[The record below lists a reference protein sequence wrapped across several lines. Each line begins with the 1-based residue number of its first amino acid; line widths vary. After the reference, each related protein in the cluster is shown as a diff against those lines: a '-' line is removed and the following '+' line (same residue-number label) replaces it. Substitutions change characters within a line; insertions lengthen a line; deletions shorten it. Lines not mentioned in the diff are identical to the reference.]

1 MKGCLSKV
9 GAIKWI
15 ILQVE
20 KEEKLLKHQK
30 SRDKKSV
37 EKNPSVDQV
46 TDQLEKVAKELEGV
60 KDSEEEKEE
69 HKKDLDN

>member
-1 MKGCLSKV
+1 MQ
-9 GAIKWI
+9 I
-15 ILQVE
+15 E

-46 TDQLEKVAKELEGV
+46 TDQLEKVARELEGV
-60 KDSEEEKEE
+60 KDAEEEKEGVTNE
-69 HKKDLDN
+69 MIKEIN

>member
-1 MKGCLSKV
+1 M
-9 GAIKWI
+9 
-15 ILQVE
+15 QVE

-46 TDQLEKVAKELEGV
+46 TDQLEKVARELEGV
-60 KDSEEEKEE
+60 KDSEEGKDEVTKDKE
-69 HKKDLDN
+69 N

>member
-1 MKGCLSKV
+1 M
-9 GAIKWI
+9 
-15 ILQVE
+15 QVE

-60 KDSEEEKEE
+60 KDSEEGKAED
-69 HKKDLDN
+69 KKDLDH

>member
-1 MKGCLSKV
+1 M
-9 GAIKWI
+9 
-15 ILQVE
+15 QVE

-60 KDSEEEKEE
+60 KDSEEGKEE
-69 HKKDLDN
+69 DKKDLDN

>member
-1 MKGCLSKV
+1 MKLQ
-9 GAIKWI
+9 AIKCL

-46 TDQLEKVAKELEGV
+46 TDQLEKVARELEGV
-60 KDSEEEKEE
+60 KDSEEEEGGVT
-69 HKKDLDN
+69 KDNDN

>member
-1 MKGCLSKV
+1 MVHIL
-9 GAIKWI
+9 
-15 ILQVE
+15 LQVE

-46 TDQLEKVAKELEGV
+46 TNQLEKVARELEGV
-60 KDSEEEKEE
+60 KDSEEGEDEVTKDKE
-69 HKKDLDN
+69 N

>member
-1 MKGCLSKV
+1 MQ
-9 GAIKWI
+9 A
-15 ILQVE
+15 E

-46 TDQLEKVAKELEGV
+46 TDQLEKVARELEGV
-60 KDSEEEKEE
+60 KDGEEGKEE
-69 HKKDLDN
+69 D

>member
-1 MKGCLSKV
+1 MHIQIKLQ
-9 GAIKWI
+9 AIKWFL
-15 ILQVE
+15 LQVE

-46 TDQLEKVAKELEGV
+46 TDQLEKVARELEGV
-60 KDSEEEKEE
+60 KDNEEEKEGV
-69 HKKDLDN
+69 KND

>member
-1 MKGCLSKV
+1 MQ
-9 GAIKWI
+9 I
-15 ILQVE
+15 E

-46 TDQLEKVAKELEGV
+46 TDQLEKVARELEGV
-60 KDSEEEKEE
+60 KDAEEEKEGVTNE
-69 HKKDLDN
+69 MIKEIK